1 MSGILGFAADRPQ
14 KIDID
19 RLRRALQSLEHGGSD
34 DRSILLFKD
43 SGASSLFLD
52 ATSERFHS
60 SIPNS
65 HAPNDTAN
73 AMLAYCHLPEEDRSS
88 ILGGSSEPRDGR
100 VFLACDGV
108 IDNGPELSRELQQLG
123 HEFQSDSRLEILLAA
138 LKQWGPDCLARAK
151 GSFALAVM
159 DFHRRRLL
167 LARDDFGT
175 RPLYY
180 SRPDGTGLF
189 FASRIGAL
197 LEFSSSAPIV
207 NPASLYRYLAHNIMD
222 HAPETFFAGV
232 SQVPPGHYIEAPLD
246 KPSEFSVRSLHRGIP
261 SGTKLTIVEAAKYLR
276 ELVVR
281 SVKSQVA
288 GQKDLGAAHSGGF
301 DSSFVV
307 AAFER
312 AYPDAQL
319 QLYTCVPLVKN
330 GVFSGSE
337 ESWADLAASG
347 FRSSIN
353 KVRVAADGLPGEF
366 PTLVRLQEEPFSSPV
381 LFAQLQLFRA
391 AYEDGVR
398 TMLSGQGGDTMF
410 TTSADEL
417 LRAVLAHLC
426 RGHGGDA
433 TALLKAGAQLP
444 QGSFQH
450 LARAATRAVLPRGLR
465 TIARRLT
472 RPSIPDWLKEEWFE
486 LDRDWTK
493 SDPGLPMLRF
503 EDRNSVACSI
513 LNRMPLLTVELQ
525 EFVRSLPPEYLVT
538 ADQPMKS
545 IESAAMRG
553 LVPDA
558 ILARRERTGF
568 RVPVREWLDELAPW
582 VDMNIAEIERLPFF
596 KPRRVR
602 EVWESVRS
610 RNTSVSSAFLVWRWI
625 FLAGWLRYLKVRLD

>member
-1 MSGILGFAADRPQ
+1 MSGIFGFAADKPQ

-19 RLRRALQSLEHGGSD
+19 RLRRALQSLEQGARD
-34 DRSILLFKD
+34 DRSALLFD
-43 SGASSLFLD
+43 NSGTASLFLD
-52 ATSERFHS
+52 ANSEQPHS
-60 SIPNS
+60 PFPNS
-65 HAPNDTAN
+65 HVRNDGAN

-88 ILGGSSEPRDGR
+88 ILGGPSEPRDGR

-108 IDNGPELSRELQQLG
+108 IDNGPELSRELRQLG
-123 HEFQSDSRLEILLAA
+123 HEFKSNSPLEILLAA
-138 LKQWGPDCLARAK
+138 FKQWGPDCLARIR
-151 GSFALAVM
+151 GSFALAVV

-167 LARDDFGT
+167 LARDAFGT

-180 SRPDGTGLF
+180 SRPDKMGLF
-189 FASRIGAL
+189 FASRISAL
-197 LEFSSSAPIV
+197 LELTSAARRV
-207 NPASLYRYLAHNIMD
+207 NRSSLYRYLAHNIME

-232 SQVPPGHYIEAPLD
+232 SQIPPGHYIEAPLD
-246 KPSEFSVRSLHRGIP
+246 NPSEFSMRSFHRVIATR
-261 SGTKLTIVEAAKYLR
+261 TKLTFVEAAQCLR

-281 SVKSQVA
+281 SVKSQIG

-330 GVFSGSE
+330 GVFSESE

-353 KVRVAADGLPGEF
+353 KVRVAAEGLPAEF
-366 PTLVRLQEEPFSSPV
+366 PALVGLQEEPFSSPV

-398 TMLSGQGGDTMF
+398 MMLSGQGGDIMF

-417 LRAVLAHLC
+417 LRAVLAHLR
-426 RGHGGDA
+426 RGRGGDA
-433 TALLKAGAQLP
+433 TALLKAGTQLP
-444 QGSFQH
+444 QASFQH
-450 LARAATRAVLPRGLR
+450 LARAATRAVLPSGLR
-465 TIARRLT
+465 AFVRRLAHS
-472 RPSIPDWLKEEWFE
+472 PHPEWLKKEWFE
-486 LDRDWTK
+486 HDSAMPTGDR
-493 SDPGLPMLRF
+493 GLPMLRF
-503 EDRNSVACSI
+503 EDRNSVACSV

>member
-14 KIDID
+14 KLEVD
-19 RLRRALQSLEHGGSD
+19 RLRRALQSLEQRGRD

-73 AMLAYCHLPEEDRSS
+73 AMLACCHLREEDRSS
-88 ILGGSSEPRDGR
+88 NLGESSKPRNGR
-100 VFLACDGV
+100 VFLSCDGV
-108 IDNGPELSRELQQLG
+108 IDNGPELSQELQNLG
-123 HEFQSDSRLEILLAA
+123 YKIQSNSRLEILLAA
-138 LKQWGPDCLARAK
+138 FEQWGPDCLARVR
-151 GSFALAVM
+151 GSFVFAVV
-159 DFHRRRLL
+159 DFHRRRLI

-180 SRPDGTGLF
+180 SRPDKMGLF
-189 FASRIGAL
+189 FASRVGAL
-197 LEFSSSAPIV
+197 LELTSAYPRV
-207 NPASLYRYLAHNIMD
+207 NRSSLYRYLAHNIME
-222 HAPETFFAGV
+222 HAPETFFEGV
-232 SQVPPGHYIEAPLD
+232 SQVPPGHYVEAPLD
-246 KPSEFSVRSLHRGIP
+246 KPSEFSVRSFRRVVAAR
-261 SGTKLTIVEAAKYLR
+261 TKLTFVEAAQCLR

-288 GQKDLGAAHSGGF
+288 GQNSLGAAHSGGF

-307 AAFER
+307 AGFEL
-312 AYPDAQL
+312 AHPDAQL
-319 QLYTCVPLVKN
+319 QLYTCVPVVKN
-330 GVFSGSE
+330 GVFSESE
-337 ESWADLAASG
+337 ESWADLAASS
-347 FRSSIN
+347 FRSSIH
-353 KVRVAADGLPGEF
+353 KVRVAAEGLPGEF

-391 AYEDGVR
+391 AYENGVQ

-410 TTSADEL
+410 ATSTDEL
-417 LRAVLAHLC
+417 LRAVLAHLS

-433 TALLKAGAQLP
+433 TALLKAGSQHP

-450 LARAATRAVLPRGLR
+450 LARAATRAVLPKGLR
-465 TIARRLT
+465 TFARRLA
-472 RPSIPDWLKEEWFE
+472 RPPHPDWLKEGWFD
-486 LDRDWTK
+486 LDAAGPIGDR
-493 SDPGLPMLRF
+493 GLPMLRF

-513 LNRMPLLTVELQ
+513 LNRMPLLTVRIQ

-538 ADQPMKS
+538 ANQPMKS

-602 EVWESVRS
+602 EVWESVHS
-610 RNTSVSSAFLVWRWI
+610 RNTSVSAAFLIWRWI
-625 FLAGWLRYLKVRLD
+625 SLAGWLRHLNVRLD